1 MLDFVVYFGR
11 FFGFCCFVFL
21 KQVKLRLI
29 TDISQDTFTT
39 FKLQR

>member
-29 TDISQDTFTT
+29 ADISQDTFTT